1 MTPDARKLADRDR
14 VIMAALPHVT
24 FDGWSWA
31 ALKRGASDAGLPE
44 IEAEFLFPS
53 GGTDAVTH
61 FIAMA
66 DRMMM
71 LDYAAQENAQLKHR
85 QKIARIIRLRLERWT
100 PHRDAVRRALALAP
114 MPSMVGPALQ
124 GWYATVDAMWRAIGD
139 TSIDFNFYTKRAL
152 LAGVYGST
160 FLFWLNDRSSDC
172 SATWAFLDRRIE
184 NVMQVPKLRGKIME
198 RLSRLPTPRRLAER
212 MSAFKPSGRM

>member
-1 MTPDARKLADRDR
+1 
-14 VIMAALPHVT
+14 
-24 FDGWSWA
+24 
-31 ALKRGASDAGLPE
+31 
-44 IEAEFLFPS
+44 
-53 GGTDAVTH
+53 
-61 FIAMA
+61 
-66 DRMMM
+66 
-71 LDYAAQENAQLKHR
+71 
-85 QKIARIIRLRLERWT
+85 
-100 PHRDAVRRALALAP
+100 
-114 MPSMVGPALQ
+114 MVGPALQ
-124 GWYATVDAMWRAIGD
+124 GWYATVDAMWRSIGD